1 MDASILTTS
10 LKTTRP
16 PFLILTPVCLLVGFA
31 VSGYA
36 PQFHTDL
43 IWVVIGAL
51 LAHISVNMLNEYQ
64 DFKSGLDLATSRTP
78 FSGGSGGLPSHPQAA
93 RWVLAGAVVSLV
105 GVVAIGVYLA
115 LVYPGLWFLGIV
127 GVFLVLFYTS
137 VINRLPYLC
146 LIAPGLGFGILMV
159 VGMAMVAGLE
169 QPVCVAFG
177 AGVVFLMVNNLLLA
191 NQFPDIEA
199 DRVHGRDHLL
209 IRYGVSAGVRAFN
222 IMTFSVAGL
231 IVIAVMAGI
240 WPQWVL
246 LALLPWALTLK
257 TLTAL
262 NQERENI
269 AAVPEALGMNVM
281 ATLLTPVVLSLSLL
295 LSR

>member
-1 MDASILTTS
+1 MDASILTTT

-16 PFLILTPVCLLVGFA
+16 SFLILTPVCLLVGFA
-31 VSGYA
+31 ASGYA
-36 PQFHTDL
+36 PQFHSDL

-64 DFKSGLDLATSRTP
+64 DFESGLDLATSRTP
-78 FSGGSGGLPSHPQAA
+78 FSGGSGGLPGNPQAA
-93 RWVLAGAVVSLV
+93 RWVLAGAIVSLV
-105 GVVAIGVYLA
+105 LVMSIGVYLA
-115 LVYPGLWFLGIV
+115 LAHPALWLLGGV
-127 GVFLVLFYTS
+127 GVLLVLFYTS

-146 LIAPGLGFGILMV
+146 LFAPGLGFGVLMV
-159 VGMAMVAGLE
+159 VGMSIVAGLE

-177 AGVVFLMVNNLLLA
+177 AAVVFLMVNNLLLA

-199 DRVHGRDHLL
+199 DKAHGRHHLL
-209 IRYGVSAGVRAFN
+209 IRYGVSAGIRAFN
-222 IMTFSVAGL
+222 IMTFAVAGL

-246 LALLPWALTLK
+246 LALIPWALTLK

-269 AAVPEALGMNVM
+269 ATAPEALGMNVV
-281 ATLLTPVVLSLSLL
+281 ATLLTPVVLSLALL

>member
-1 MDASILTTS
+1 MDASTFPPTLN
-10 LKTTRP
+10 TTRP
-16 PFLILTPVCLLVGFA
+16 PFLILTPVCLLMGFA
-31 VSGYA
+31 ASGYS
-36 PQFHTDL
+36 PQLNPDL
-43 IWVVIGAL
+43 IWVVLGAL

-64 DFKSGLDLATSRTP
+64 DFKSGLDLVTDRTP
-78 FSGGSGGLPSHPQAA
+78 FSGGSGGLPEHPQAA
-93 RWVLAGAVVSLV
+93 GWVLAGAVLSLLC
-105 GVVAIGVYLA
+105 VVIIGVYLSLAYPA
-115 LVYPGLWFLGIV
+115 LWLLGGI
-127 GVFLVLFYTS
+127 GVLLVWFYTS

-146 LIAPGLGFGILMV
+146 LFAPGLGFGVLMV
-159 VGMAMVAGLE
+159 VGTAIVAGLE

-177 AGVVFLMVNNLLLA
+177 AAVVFLMVNNLLLA

-199 DRVHGRDHLL
+199 DKAHGREHLL
-209 IRYGVSAGVRAFN
+209 IRYGVSAGIRAFN

-231 IVIAVMAGI
+231 IVMAAMSGV

-246 LALLPWALTLK
+246 LALIPWALTLK

-269 AAVPEALGMNVM
+269 AAAPDALGMNVM
-281 ATLLTPVVLSLSLL
+281 ATLLTPVVLALALL

>member
-1 MDASILTTS
+1 MDASILITS

-16 PFLILTPVCLLVGFA
+16 PFLILTPVCLLVGFSA
-31 VSGYA
+31 SGYA
-36 PQFHTDL
+36 PQFHSDL
-43 IWVVIGAL
+43 VWVVIGAL

-64 DFKSGLDLATSRTP
+64 DFQSGLDLATNRTP
-78 FSGGSGGLPSHPQAA
+78 FSGGSGGLPSYPQAA
-93 RWVLAGAVVSLV
+93 RWVLAGAIVSLL
-105 GVVAIGVYLA
+105 GVVVIGMYLA
-115 LVYPGLWFLGIV
+115 LAYPMLWFLGATGIL
-127 GVFLVLFYTS
+127 LVVFYTS

-146 LIAPGLGFGILMV
+146 LFAPGLGFGILMV
-159 VGMAMVAGLE
+159 VGMAIVAGLE

-177 AGVVFLMVNNLLLA
+177 AAVVFLMVNNLLLA

-246 LALLPWALTLK
+246 LALFPWALTLK

-269 AAVPEALGMNVM
+269 AAVPEALGMNVI
-281 ATLLTPVVLSLSLL
+281 ATLLTPVVLSLALL

>member
-16 PFLILTPVCLLVGFA
+16 PFLILTPVCLLVGLA
-31 VSGYA
+31 ASGYA
-36 PQFHTDL
+36 PQCHADL
-43 IWVVIGAL
+43 VWVVIGAL

-64 DFKSGLDLATSRTP
+64 DFQSGLDLATNRTP
-78 FSGGSGGLPSHPQAA
+78 FSGGSGGLPSNPQAA
-93 RWVLAGAVVSLV
+93 RWVLAGAIASLL
-105 GVVAIGVYLA
+105 GVVVIGMYLA
-115 LVYPGLWFLGIV
+115 LAYPMLWFLGATGIL
-127 GVFLVLFYTS
+127 LVVFYTS

-146 LIAPGLGFGILMV
+146 LFAPGLGFGVLMV
-159 VGMAMVAGLE
+159 VGTAIVAGLE

-177 AGVVFLMVNNLLLA
+177 AAVVFLMVNNLLLA

-199 DRVHGRDHLL
+199 DKAHGREHLL
-209 IRYGVSAGVRAFN
+209 IRYGVSAGIRAFN

-231 IVIAVMAGI
+231 IVMAAMSGV

-246 LALLPWALTLK
+246 LALIPWALTLK

-269 AAVPEALGMNVM
+269 AAVPEALGMNVI
-281 ATLLTPVVLSLSLL
+281 ATLLTPVVLSLALL